1 MTGKTNIPFNF
12 LFAYLPQSATT
23 SPAFG
28 MHSVYLEDKI
38 VLMLSQRP
46 RTPTLNGVWIATY
59 SKHHD
64 SLIKEIPSAKP
75 LKVNLTNT
83 RSNWLFLPASSADF
97 EQSALIVCELIAKR
111 DQRIGRT
118 RF

>member
-1 MTGKTNIPFNF
+1 MTGEKNIPFDF
-12 LFAYLPQSATT
+12 LFAYLPQSITI

-28 MHSVYLEDKI
+28 MHGVYLEDKI
-38 VLMLSQRP
+38 VLMLSQRQK
-46 RTPTLNGVWIATY
+46 TPTRNGVWIATY

-64 SLIKEIPSAKP
+64 SLIKDIPSAKP
-75 LKVNLTNT
+75 FKVNLTNT
-83 RSNWLFLPASSADF
+83 RSIWLFLPAISANF
-97 EQSALIVCELIAKR
+97 EQSALIVCELIARR